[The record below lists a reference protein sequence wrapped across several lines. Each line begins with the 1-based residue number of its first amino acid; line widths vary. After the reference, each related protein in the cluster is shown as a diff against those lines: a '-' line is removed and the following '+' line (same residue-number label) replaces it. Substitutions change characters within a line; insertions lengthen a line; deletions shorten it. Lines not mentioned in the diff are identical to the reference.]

1 MLNLLE
7 LNTLDNI
14 IEKLEK
20 LKKYNNNKLLLNE
33 KEKYLYKDLN
43 KNSLDDAI
51 NLIFR
56 VKNDV
61 IKKSDYNNNLS
72 LQLYGSP

>member
-61 IKKSDYNNNLS
+61 IKKSDFNNLS